1 MTKAELLERTKK
13 FALNII
19 WLVNSI
25 PKNSINS
32 VLCSQLLR
40 SGTSVAANYRAAVRA
55 KSRADFIYKIKLI
68 EEEADESCF
77 WHELMRDCGLTY
89 PVQLTSL
96 LKEADELTAIFTQI
110 GKTTKAAYPAN
121 RKSKIPNQ

>member
-1 MTKAELLERTKK
+1 MTKTELINRTKK

-19 WLVNSI
+19 WFVDSI
-25 PKNSINS
+25 PKNFINS

-40 SGTSVAANYRAAVRA
+40 SGTSVAANYRAALRV
-55 KSRADFIYKIKLI
+55 KSRSDFIYKIKLI
-68 EEEADESCF
+68 EEEADESIF
-77 WHELMRDCGLTY
+77 WLELMRDSGLTY

-110 GKTTKAAYPAN
+110 GKTTKSRLAD
-121 RKSKIPNQ
+121 KS